1 MKSLL
6 LVFSKTDKKIL
17 SYCTKSASLHQQG
30 LGLLVFLTAIFAFIS
45 SFYALTTVF
54 GEYNLIT
61 KSYELYGLSLSKVIV
76 ISLAYSIFIGAIDR
90 EIVSSRNKLS
100 SILRIPMAIIISL
113 IIAIPME
120 LKILEKRIDKQLF
133 SDNIKENQYLE
144 YKRDAI
150 LGDIEK
156 SINKKELIKDYYRT
170 NLEDW
175 KRRKYNELIG
185 TKGKGQTGIK
195 GKGIAY
201 NEIDENIKNTEK
213 EINKIEIEI
222 IQLKKE
228 YNIKK
233 NELNRS
239 ISQKK
244 ITQSYDL
251 WSRYTTMKQIIREDE
266 TGAAK
271 QMTIGLTFLF
281 ILLELTPALVKM
293 MSGKSEYDTIIE
305 LIAAVNKQKADLF
318 RSKWN
323 EMDIY
328 DDEIMQPLELPSF
341 DVENI
346 VKYA

>member
-6 LVFSKTDKKIL
+6 LALSKTDNKIL
-17 SYCTKSASLHQQG
+17 SSCTRSASLNQQG
-30 LGLLVFLTAIFAFIS
+30 LGLLVLLTAVFAFIS
-45 SFYALTTVF
+45 SYYALSTVF
-54 GEYNLIT
+54 GEYNSIT
-61 KSYELYGLSLSKVIV
+61 RAYDLDNISMVKIV
-76 ISLAYSIFIGAIDR
+76 LISLAYASFIGAIDR
-90 EIVSSRNKLS
+90 EIISSRSKLS
-100 SILRIPMAIIISL
+100 SALRIPMAIMISF
-113 IIAIPME
+113 IIAVPLE

-185 TKGKGQTGIK
+185 TKGEGQTGIK
-195 GKGIAY
+195 GKGVAY
-201 NEIDENIKNTEK
+201 SEIDENIKNTEK
-213 EINKIEIEI
+213 EIRKIDIEIT
-222 IQLKKE
+222 QLKKE

-233 NELNRS
+233 NELNNS

-244 ITQSYDL
+244 VVQSYDL
-251 WSRYTTMKQIIREDE
+251 WSRYNTMKQIIREDE
-266 TGAAK
+266 TGSAR
-271 QMTIGLTFLF
+271 QMATGITILF
-281 ILLELTPALVKM
+281 ILLELTPALIKM
-293 MSGKSEYDTIIE
+293 ISGKSEYDNIIE
-305 LIAAVNKQKADLF
+305 LIAEVNKQKTDLF
-318 RSKWN
+318 LRKWKN
-323 EMDIY
+323 MDPY

-341 DVENI
+341 DVENT